1 MKVTAPIHANRSA
14 IAGFIT
20 STKLKLAALLMC
32 SIGLFLNPAPAQ
44 TTNVYVDPS
53 AGWIGYMNVFTLPQP
68 TIIYEFGSVWAT
80 ADLDAGFTGAIAS
93 FSPNTSEDRDNP
105 NNPQFWNGDGTPNAW
120 MDANFYV
127 QNDALAGQTVTF
139 SGYCWTNTL
148 VPPYST
154 NTTAFIKDFVSDYSS
169 FVSITTNLTGGLFSI
184 TLPTTSGHH
193 IQYGFEMLGPDA
205 RITNAAENGSVIISS
220 NPPPAGPAITSIT
233 PSPIYAN
240 LGTTTTIS
248 VNASGSGL
256 SYQWQKNGVNL
267 ANGPGI
273 AGATTASLTLTNVQ
287 GSAEATYTAKVT
299 DEALNTATA
308 STFLI
313 VFDPSNLS
321 FDPHAN
327 LNGFI
332 NASANNGGTVGSP
345 DSSFSYPVPRL
356 RAGITNGS
364 AYMQPNI
371 DLYNA
376 TDPFWA
382 NQADGS
388 PGQWVEENFFIANDA
403 LAGQTLTFSGFC
415 PSNSLPAPYVTT
427 AWVEDFA
434 PDYSSLNAVT
444 TNLVAGQAFSITL
457 TTATDPGRHIQY
469 GLRVFG
475 LDNPPSNPDTA
486 TAVIVTPM
494 PPSLSASASNNAVNL
509 SFAPTTPGH
518 NYIVQYKT
526 NLTDAVW
533 QTLTTVPGIAAPQTV
548 SAPVGPGSRFY
559 RVYVQ

>member
-1 MKVTAPIHANRSA
+1 MNVNSPCHETRSA
-14 IAGFIT
+14 TSGFAVL
-20 STKLKLAALLMC
+20 TKFKLALLAC
-32 SIGLFLNPAPAQ
+32 GLLLGLNQASAQ

-53 AGWIGYMNVFTLPQP
+53 ATWIGYMNGFTLPENGLAF
-68 TIIYEFGSVWAT
+68 EFGAVWPT

-105 NNPQFWNGDGTPNAW
+105 TNPQFWNSDGSPNIY

-127 QNDALAGQTVTF
+127 ENDSLAGNTVTF

-148 VPPYST
+148 VDPYDT
-154 NTTAFIKDFVSDYSS
+154 NVTAFIKDFVSDYSS
-169 FVSITTNLTGGLFSI
+169 YTSITTNLTGGFFSV
-184 TLPTTSGHH
+184 TLTTAPGDH

-205 RITNAAENGSVIISS
+205 RITNAAANGSVIISS

-233 PSPIYAN
+233 PSPIYVN
-240 LGTTTTIS
+240 IGTTTTINVS
-248 VNASGSGL
+248 ASGSGL
-256 SYQWQKNGVNL
+256 TYQWQKNGVTL

-273 AGATTASLTLTNVQ
+273 AGATSSSLTLTNVQ
-287 GSAEATYTAKVT
+287 GSSEAKYSVQIT
-299 DEALNTATA
+299 DSALRTA
-308 STFLI
+308 SASTYLV

-321 FDPHAN
+321 FDPNA
-327 LNGFI
+327 LFNGYI

-356 RAGITNGS
+356 RAGVTNGT

-388 PGQWVEENFFIANDA
+388 PGQWVEEDFFIANDA

-415 PSNSLPAPYVTT
+415 PSNSLPAPYVAT
-427 AWVEDFA
+427 AWIEDFA
-434 PDYSSLNAVT
+434 SDYSSLNSIT

-457 TTATDPGRHIQY
+457 ATGTDPGRHIQY

-475 LDNPPSNPDTA
+475 LDNPPSDPDTA
-486 TAVIVTPM
+486 TAVLVTPL
-494 PPSLSASASNNAVNL
+494 PPSLSAGLSNNTVNL

-518 NYIVQYKT
+518 NYIIQYTT
-526 NLTDAVW
+526 NLTGAAW
-533 QTLTTVPGIAAPQTV
+533 QTLTTVPGIEAPQTV
-548 SAPVGPGSRFY
+548 SDPVGPGARFY